1 MEKLSWDTNFNGC
14 DIESIIN
21 YLTWQDMILEK
32 LPWVVNIDR
41 SLLPPP
47 RLKVLSPIGAHSLHW
62 NFLERQ
68 NFQERTKL
76 SREDKTF
83 EGGPIAYPNCLDKVG
98 LIFMIRL
105 VDGGFVYEDKGRP
118 ISSQPKHSPF
128 AQITLTKCSKRVGG
142 REKFWT
148 KLFVTFCAPEIPQ

>member
-1 MEKLSWDTNFNGC
+1 MWYWIHHQLFNA
-14 DIESIIN
+14 
-21 YLTWQDMILEK
+21 WQDVILGK

-62 NFLERQ
+62 NFLERAKLSREGKTFEGGQ
-68 NFQERTKL
+68 NFLERTKL
-76 SREDKTF
+76 SRE
-83 EGGPIAYPNCLDKVG
+83 GPKSYPNCLDKVG
-98 LIFMIRL
+98 LTFMIRL